1 MKCKNCLERMGEK
14 EQDQE
19 DGLITMIR
27 LCDKCGWSSKTWY
40 DLEDCV
46 PTNVSWLDD
55 KSKDVE

>member
-1 MKCKNCLERMGEK
+1 MGEK